1 MISINES
8 NKKIIELL
16 EKNEPFFI
24 SRLGI
29 GDETHISLEYLLTN
43 KINPKFLNKNINL
56 NGVYSKSDKLNDY
69 EDFCKKYLDSI
80 KNSNYIACFTFNS
93 RNIIKIQ
100 NFFINKY
107 SLKIL
112 HSRVLEPFY
121 CCLENEKPWSNYLI
135 NKKVLIISPFVHSF
149 QKQINNNFQI
159 FKDLS
164 KKLFLDGQEFVFY
177 KSYQTIA
184 GNHLHN
190 NWLETYNLMINDI
203 KDIKFDIA
211 LVSCGAYGLP
221 ICNFIKTE
229 MNKSAIYIGGG
240 LQLLF
245 GVMGKRWENNEMW
258 NKIIKENDTKFIKP
272 SGDEIIQNNKTIEN
286 GCYW

>member
-1 MISINES
+1 MIKISDS

-43 KINPKFLNKNINL
+43 KINPKFLEPNINL
-56 NGVYSKSDKLNDY
+56 NGVYSKSGNLNDY
-69 EDFCKKYLDSI
+69 ENFCKIYLNSI
-80 KNSNYIACFTFNS
+80 YNSDYLACFTFNS
-93 RNIIKIQ
+93 RNIINIQ
-100 NFFINKY
+100 NFFVKKY
-107 SLKIL
+107 NLKIL

-121 CCLENEKPWSNYLI
+121 SCLENEKPWSQYLI
-135 NKKVLIISPFVHSF
+135 NKKVLIISPFIESF
-149 QKQINNNFQI
+149 KKQLNNKFQI
-159 FKDLS
+159 FKDPN
-164 KKLFLDGQEFVFY
+164 KKIFLDNQEFVFY
-177 KSYQTIA
+177 KTYQTNA
-184 GNHLHN
+184 GNKLHN
-190 NWLETYNLMINDI
+190 NWFETYNLMVNDI
-203 KDIKFDIA
+203 NNIDFDIA

-221 ICNFIKTE
+221 LCNYIKTK

-245 GVMGKRWENNEMW
+245 GVMGERWGNNEMW
-258 NKIIKENDTKFIKP
+258 NRIIRENDTKFIKP
-272 SGDEIIQNNKTIEN
+272 SGDEIMKNFNKIEG